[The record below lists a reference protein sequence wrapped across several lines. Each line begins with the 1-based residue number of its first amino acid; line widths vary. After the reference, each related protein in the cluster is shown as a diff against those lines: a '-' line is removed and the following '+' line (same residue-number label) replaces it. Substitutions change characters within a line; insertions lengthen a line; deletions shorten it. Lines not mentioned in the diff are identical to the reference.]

1 MSRLLKPHF
10 SQTTREMG
18 HPGFRTLQVVLADRS
33 VRPTRFDLRG
43 SSGFAVDLGPPP
55 ADADEQESPVA
66 EEFGRLA
73 FKGVADELEDPSDC
87 EQRQRVKPQ
96 PMIEKSDEEDPN
108 RNKNGRNAKGV
119 AEAIDGMLVTARVS
133 RDPLLIAISAQHA
146 DKMILRL
153 EPVGHGM
160 A

>member
-1 MSRLLKPHF
+1 MFAPH
-10 SQTTREMG
+10 
-18 HPGFRTLQVVLADRS
+18 
-33 VRPTRFDLRG
+33 RFDSHR
-43 SSGFAVDLGPPP
+43 SGFAVDLGPPP

-96 PMIEKSDEEDPN
+96 PMIEKADEEDPN
-108 RNKNGRNAKGV
+108 RDQNGRNAKRV

-133 RDPLLIAISAQHA
+133 RDPMLIAISTQHA
-146 DKMILRL
+146 EKMILRL
-153 EPVGHGM
+153 EPDGHGIV
-160 A
+160 

>member
-1 MSRLLKPHF
+1 MVWLGAP
-10 SQTTREMG
+10 
-18 HPGFRTLQVVLADRS
+18 
-33 VRPTRFDLRG
+33 
-43 SSGFAVDLGPPP
+43 VDFGPPP

-96 PMIEKSDEEDPN
+96 PMIEKADEEDPN
-108 RNKNGRNAKGV
+108 RDQNGRNAKRV

-133 RDPLLIAISAQHA
+133 RDPMLIAISTQHA
-146 DKMILRL
+146 EKMILRL
-153 EPVGHGM
+153 EPDGHGIV
-160 A
+160 

>member
-1 MSRLLKPHF
+1 MSYVSPSKAPLLANYARNGAPA
-10 SQTTREMG
+10 SG
-18 HPGFRTLQVVLADRS
+18 SWRTGVSA
-33 VRPTRFDLRG
+33 THRFNSHR

-73 FKGVADELEDPSDC
+73 FKGVTDELEDPSER

-108 RNKNGRNAKGV
+108 RNQNGRNAKGV